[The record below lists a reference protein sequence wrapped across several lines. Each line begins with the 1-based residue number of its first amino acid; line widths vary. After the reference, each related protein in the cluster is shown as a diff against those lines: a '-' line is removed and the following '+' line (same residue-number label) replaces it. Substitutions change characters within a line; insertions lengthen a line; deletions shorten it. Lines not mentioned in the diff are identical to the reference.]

1 MVNSSYPTHFNIM
14 KQKYRLTKI
23 NKVEN
28 PRAETANSVEEYRKS
43 LDFRSGYDLSPSI
56 DYYVEGTLVD
66 VPTLGQ
72 CLEIERTNR
81 NGVEVYGI
89 MSTTRIKAFE
99 QMDGF
104 IELRT
109 ENSVYRLEKI

>member
-1 MVNSSYPTHFNIM
+1 M

-28 PRAETANSVEEYRKS
+28 FLAETANSVDEYRNS
-43 LDFRSGYDLSPSI
+43 LDDGEELSPSI
-56 DYYVEGTLVD
+56 DYYVEGTLID

-89 MSTTRIKAFE
+89 MSTTRIKEFE
-99 QMDGF
+99 QMDGY

-109 ENSVYRLEKI
+109 ENSIYRLEEI

>member
-1 MVNSSYPTHFNIM
+1 M

-28 PRAETANSVEEYRKS
+28 PLAETANSVDEYRES
-43 LDFRSGYDLSPSI
+43 LDLWNGYELSPSI

-89 MSTTRIKAFE
+89 MSTTKIKAFE
-99 QMDGF
+99 QMDGY

-109 ENSVYRLEKI
+109 ENSIYRLEKI

>member
-1 MVNSSYPTHFNIM
+1 M

-23 NKVEN
+23 NKVKN
-28 PRAETANSVEEYRKS
+28 PLAETANSVDEYRNS
-43 LDFRSGYDLSPSI
+43 LDGSIELSPSI
-56 DYYVEGTLVD
+56 DYYVEGTLID

-81 NGVEVYGI
+81 NGVEVYGV

-99 QMDGF
+99 QMDGY
-104 IELRT
+104 IELKT
-109 ENSVYRLEKI
+109 ENSVYRLEEI